1 MGDVGTGVSFDIL
14 LSVGVAVGIDGLV
27 GMGSFVA
34 AGGFVGLGV
43 GAGWRGTESFCP
55 LRMLSEERQ
64 LAFFS
69 WLTVAPT
76 RREILY
82 NVSPG

>member
-1 MGDVGTGVSFDIL
+1 MGTGVSLDIL
-14 LSVGVAVGIDGLV
+14 LSVGVAVGIGVLV
-27 GMGSFVA
+27 GMGTFVA
-34 AGGFVGLGV
+34 AGGFVGLGI
-43 GAGWRGTESFCP
+43 GAGWRGTYSCCP
-55 LRMLSEERQ
+55 MRRLSEEMQ
-64 LAFFS
+64 LASIS